1 MESSPDG
8 WGNDKTGLQKQ
19 WTCQH
24 AVIYVW
30 WGLTRLHQNVWWQ
43 QRNCTKVWWHDKE
56 SDWWARGTSLLHG
69 LEFLTAREI
78 QGTVTRNSPCNSTR
92 FFYCPVWLKL
102 LPLTLLIFCCFL
114 CVFFSSVYMALYLC
128 SVLTNFWPKDIR
140 VFKCEILLKMLNSG
154 HCQKKKKRRNMI
166 AILCLV
172 NVFSELCLKDILR
185 WNLYTGKRLIRSSPA
200 TFLWEAV

>member
-8 WGNDKTGLQKQ
+8 WGNDKAGLQKQ

-69 LEFLTAREI
+69 LEFLTAWEI

-92 FFYCPVWLKL
+92 FFYHCPVWLKL
-102 LPLTLLIFCCFL
+102 LPLTLDFLLCFFVGFFFVCIYGL
-114 CVFFSSVYMALYLC
+114 VFMFNAYKF
-128 SVLTNFWPKDIR
+128 LTKDIR
-140 VFKCEILLKMLNSG
+140 VFGCEILL
-154 HCQKKKKRRNMI
+154 
-166 AILCLV
+166 
-172 NVFSELCLKDILR
+172 
-185 WNLYTGKRLIRSSPA
+185 
-200 TFLWEAV
+200 